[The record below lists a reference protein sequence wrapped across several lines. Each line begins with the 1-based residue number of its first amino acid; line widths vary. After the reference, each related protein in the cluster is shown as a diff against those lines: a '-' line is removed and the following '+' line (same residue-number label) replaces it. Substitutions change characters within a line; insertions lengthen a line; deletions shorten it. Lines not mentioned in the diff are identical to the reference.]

1 MKRIKI
7 PYRNNFMKSFYSYN
21 NIKLFSDK
29 VSDAVTS
36 KTVKLS
42 ASYDPSSERK
52 MTSLELQHLRRKGSK
67 IAMLTAYDYPTVII
81 IKMMLIYITYNL
93 IIL

>member
-1 MKRIKI
+1 MKRLQFT
-7 PYRNNFMKSFYSYN
+7 YNNRLKSFYCCTN
-21 NIKLFSDK
+21 MKFFSDK
-29 VSDAVTS
+29 VSDVVTS

-67 IAMLTAYDYPTVII
+67 IAMLTAYDYPTVMINYNHPICILHYII
-81 IKMMLIYITYNL
+81 
-93 IIL
+93 

>member
-1 MKRIKI
+1 MIKRIS
-7 PYRNNFMKSFYSYN
+7 YRNRLKSLCLYT

-67 IAMLTAYDYPTVII
+67 IAMLTAYDYPTVIFILYSYI
-81 IKMMLIYITYNL
+81 II
-93 IIL
+93 